1 MRRMSETMRRALKL
15 KLNGCPIHIR
25 RAFRQLIQFE
35 IFLTRIYFGMQSNIG
50 RVRFRPYE
58 SAFSPALK
66 TVGGHM
72 KNSLKTTFMAS
83 ALAISASVAA
93 AEGTVTV
100 YTAVPQNFIDA
111 LVPMFEEQTGTSVEI
126 IKAGSGELLNRLT
139 AESSSPMGDVLWS
152 VDGTVIDFNPDLFE
166 AYEAAGSEMLA
177 DGMKQSDMWSPF
189 TAVVMVLIVNESEL
203 DGLAVPESWA
213 SLADPVYDGKISS
226 ARAEASGSAYIQ
238 LATVLQASADEAA
251 GWDTYKGMLSNFV
264 LSDSSGAVPR
274 FVNDGELAVGI
285 TLEDAA
291 LRYVEGGGPVQI
303 VYPSEGTAIAPDA
316 MALIANGPN
325 GDNGKAFLDFMMSE
339 AAQVVVAEQG
349 RRPVRSDVASNPS
362 LVPLDEVNSVGYDG
376 AWAAENRARLVEAWQ
391 DMVLDVQ

>member
-1 MRRMSETMRRALKL
+1 
-15 KLNGCPIHIR
+15 
-25 RAFRQLIQFE
+25 
-35 IFLTRIYFGMQSNIG
+35 
-50 RVRFRPYE
+50 
-58 SAFSPALK
+58 
-66 TVGGHM
+66 M
-72 KNSLKTTFMAS
+72 KNSLKTTLMAS
-83 ALAISASVAA
+83 ALAISASVAT

-139 AESSSPMGDVLWS
+139 AEASSPMGDVLWS

-166 AYEAAGSEMLA
+166 AYEAAGSDMLA

-189 TAVVMVLIVNESEL
+189 TAVVMVLIVNDSEL

-213 SLADPVYDGKISS
+213 SLADPMYDGKISS

-238 LATVLQASADEAA
+238 LATVLQAYADEAA
-251 GWDTYKGMLSNFV
+251 GWDIYKGMLSNFV

-274 FVNDGELAVGI
+274 FVNDGELAVGV

-339 AAQVVVAEQG
+339 AAQTVVAEQG
-349 RRPVRSDVASNPS
+349 RRPVRSDVESNPS